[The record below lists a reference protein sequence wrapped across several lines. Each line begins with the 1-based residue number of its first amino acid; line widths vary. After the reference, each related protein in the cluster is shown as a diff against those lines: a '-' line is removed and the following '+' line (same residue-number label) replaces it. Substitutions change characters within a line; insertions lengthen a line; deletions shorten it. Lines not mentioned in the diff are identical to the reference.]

1 MRFSGLSGCACKKY
15 VHRARPINSKVMPN
29 DISFF
34 FCDETGLSPY
44 FESGRG
50 IPIPSRKAVMSRF
63 ALALFALIPSHASG
77 VCFDL
82 HPVFGPVVRDCRCVC
97 FNGAA
102 ASGVLCTDD
111 AALVCQNCEP
121 SYMVVTD
128 QAADTDECVSTEPR
142 MTGFLDPL
150 NNPYLEADTG
160 TEDTGGGAKDGK
172 VLGNGNDAN
181 GDIDGES
188 TDEDSTASSTM
199 GGVVRQ
205 KCPLADGGVTAYN
218 TTDAVC
224 TVPKLQTN
232 SETSLSGAGVTWPGA
247 IYLWVYLEVLSLS
260 PRSKSN

>member
-1 MRFSGLSGCACKKY
+1 
-15 VHRARPINSKVMPN
+15 
-29 DISFF
+29 
-34 FCDETGLSPY
+34 
-44 FESGRG
+44 
-50 IPIPSRKAVMSRF
+50 MSRF

-82 HPVFGPVVRDCRCVC
+82 HPVFGHVVRDCRCVC

-150 NNPYLEADTG
+150 NNPYLEAG
-160 TEDTGGGAKDGK
+160 DTGGGAKDGK
-172 VLGNGNDAN
+172 ALGNGNDAN

-199 GGVVRQ
+199 GGV
-205 KCPLADGGVTAYN
+205 
-218 TTDAVC
+218 
-224 TVPKLQTN
+224 
-232 SETSLSGAGVTWPGA
+232 
-247 IYLWVYLEVLSLS
+247 
-260 PRSKSN
+260 